1 MSTWD
6 SSRKPF
12 WCTYRFPW
20 QPNNQCLGTLR
31 LGHIYCWPGDGGVQR
46 SENCWKRGSGLNKQD
61 IDINDKIYKTLSL
74 KFKVNQDGHP
84 KDAEKRSLYDD
95 DFSLDNLHVDAS
107 VNNIVVQIKTHNCL
121 HMGYIITMQ
130 KIWYCLYSTLIFSL
144 IYIHINIHVYSF

>member
-1 MSTWD
+1 MSGDTAFRSYLLLTWRWWG
-6 SSRKPF
+6 SEVGELLKKRLWF
-12 WCTYRFPW
+12 EQTRHWHQW
-20 QPNNQCLGTLR
+20 QK
-31 LGHIYCWPGDGGVQR
+31 QR
-46 SENCWKRGSGLNKQD
+46 N
-61 IDINDKIYKTLSL
+61 LSL

-95 DFSLDNLHVDAS
+95 DFSIDYLHVDACICKQHS
-107 VNNIVVQIKTHNCL
+107 CCRLLQIKTHNCL